1 MVNDKQHKQHNV
13 KMPSGTISE
22 ISRKWARRRE
32 EVETTGLG
40 ERDNGDGDWDGDG
53 EWRRGMGTRECL
65 DENKKRGVGRLWVDY
80 DVGCLWDCGSMG
92 GLRVEV

>member
-1 MVNDKQHKQHNV
+1 MRYPRLRQFLVNDKQHNV

-40 ERDNGDGDWDGDG
+40 ERDNGDGDWGWG
-53 EWRRGMGTRECL
+53 RGMETGNGDEGMFRRE
-65 DENKKRGVGRLWVDY
+65 
-80 DVGCLWDCGSMG
+80 
-92 GLRVEV
+92 